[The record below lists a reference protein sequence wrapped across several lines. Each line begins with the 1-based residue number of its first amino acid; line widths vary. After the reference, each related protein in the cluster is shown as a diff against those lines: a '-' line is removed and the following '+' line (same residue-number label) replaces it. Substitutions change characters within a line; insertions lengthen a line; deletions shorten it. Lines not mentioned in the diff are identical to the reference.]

1 MTKKTLAA
9 GIVVILVAVGAYVLI
24 SGSGDSD
31 TSGEEVDVAFA
42 AQMVPHH
49 EAAIKM
55 AELAK
60 ENGEHPE
67 IIQMAN
73 NIVETQS
80 AEIETLNSIH
90 DRMATESS
98 SNTDN
103 GSMDMSDSMMGMDM
117 DMSELEN
124 ANPFDRE
131 FIDQMIPHHQGAI
144 RMAYAELEE
153 GQDQET
159 KDLAQAIIDAQAKE
173 IAQMNRW
180 RMDWYGAPSPSGGA
194 PSGPMMGDSMD
205 SDEMN
210 SMDHMDHYVPLLVPE
225 AQGPRPCHCPSAV
238 DRLADSGRE
247 EKYDHGGATR
257 LGRVADASVQP
268 PSLGARDPGRTHD
281 REHASNE
288 EVESQAEDVVC
299 RIDAQ

>member
-210 SMDHMDHYVPLLVPE
+210 SMDHMDH
-225 AQGPRPCHCPSAV
+225 
-238 DRLADSGRE
+238 
-247 EKYDHGGATR
+247 
-257 LGRVADASVQP
+257 
-268 PSLGARDPGRTHD
+268 
-281 REHASNE
+281 
-288 EVESQAEDVVC
+288 
-299 RIDAQ
+299 